1 MTTTDT
7 QETPSRVNFTAG
19 RIAAHTCPPGKSV
32 SLLWDTAVP
41 GLGLRLKPNGSPAYI
56 YQTRLEGKTLRL
68 TIGNPSHW
76 SIPQAREKG
85 REWQR
90 LVDEGQDP
98 RQLRAAEKSAKEAEQ
113 AAEAAAAVTVG
124 EAWQAYCE
132 ARAPLWSD
140 WSKRDHEAVAQAG
153 GIPRR
158 NRPGV
163 MTTPGPLASIMPMR
177 LKDLTAARVEALAK
191 REAATRATRTRLALR
206 LLKGFL
212 NWCSEDCRYRHVVD
226 ATAGLSKKAREAAG
240 KPGVKDDC
248 LERGQLRAWFS
259 AVQAIPNP
267 VIGAYLR
274 ILLLTGA
281 RREELALLKWEDISF
296 HWSALHIRDKVEG
309 ERAIPLTD
317 YVAHLI
323 SALPR
328 RNEWVFSSPQSAS
341 GRLVEPTIAHR
352 KACEIAGLELT
363 PHGLRRSFGSLAEWL
378 EIPAGVVAQI
388 MGHKPSA
395 IAEKHYR
402 RRPLDLLRVH
412 HQKLEDWILAEA
424 GIVFDRQAEPG
435 KLRLVE
441 ASA

>member
-1 MTTTDT
+1 MPLPTT
-7 QETPSRVNFTAG
+7 QAPNRVKFTAG
-19 RIAAHTCPPGKSV
+19 RVATHTCPPDKAESY
-32 SLLWDTAVP
+32 LWDTDART
-41 GLGLRLKPNGSPAYI
+41 LGLKRKGQGEPVYVFQSRLDGRSI
-56 YQTRLEGKTLRL
+56 RL
-68 TIGNPSHW
+68 TIGKPDEW
-76 SIPQAREKG
+76 TIPQARAKA

-90 LVDEGQDP
+90 LVDDGQDP
-98 RQLRAAEKSAKEAEQ
+98 RQVRAAEKAAKEAEQ

-191 REAATRATRTRLALR
+191 KEAATRATRTRLALR

-212 NWCSEDCRYRHVVD
+212 NWCAEDDRYRHVVD
-226 ATAGLSKKAREAAG
+226 ATAGQSKKAREAAG
-240 KPGVKDDC
+240 RPGVKDDC
-248 LERGQLRAWFS
+248 LERGQLFAWFS

-267 VIGAYLR
+267 VIGAYLQ

-309 ERAIPLTD
+309 ERPIPLTD

-352 KACEIAGLELT
+352 KACDVAGLELT

-441 ASA
+441 AIA